1 MALQRIYQHWDD
13 VRDATGTPS
22 SRKRQV
28 WREYLATRPAIAY
41 WGDSWFNT
49 PLYRNLNWHSFSRI
63 EGISIRLG
71 KPGYLA
77 TEMCTRSLTRN
88 YADRLT
94 SREFDLLCVSIGG
107 NDALDKRLEKVFRGK
122 SGLLAADAYQEVV
135 TAGIFDRLFD
145 DYDTLMTSMTDL
157 APQVPVV
164 GHTYAPLVRIGARGK
179 TDIMNLG
186 LARPLIGNVGP
197 WLSRPM
203 QGVLKNKAEAK
214 PFADLLLMQGFASML
229 ARVKTTH
236 PAFSYADF
244 SGVVEAKVESFWYD
258 EIHPTEVGFA
268 VLATRFNQVVRAA
281 LPATKRAAVRLEP
294 IGVP

>member
-1 MALQRIYQHWDD
+1 MALQRIYRHWDE

-22 SRKRQV
+22 SRKRQA
-28 WREYLATRPAIAY
+28 WREYLTTRPAIAY
-41 WGDSWFNT
+41 WGDSWFTT

-71 KPGYLA
+71 QPGYLA
-77 TEMCTRSLTRN
+77 AEMCTRSLTRN
-88 YADRLT
+88 YAERLT

-107 NDALDKRLEKVFRGK
+107 NDALDKRLAKVFKGK
-122 SGLLAADAYQEVV
+122 SGLRAADAYQEVV
-135 TAGIFDRLFD
+135 RAGVFDRLFD
-145 DYDTLMTSMTDL
+145 NYDTLMTSMSEL

-164 GHTYAPLVRIGARGK
+164 GHTYAPLIRIGARGK

-197 WLSRPM
+197 WLWRPM

-214 PFADLLLMQGFASML
+214 PFADLLLMRGFAGVL
-229 ARVKTTH
+229 ARVKAAH
-236 PAFSYADF
+236 AGFSYADF
-244 SGVVEAKVESFWYD
+244 SHVAEAQVESFWYD
-258 EIHPTEVGFA
+258 EIHPTEAGFA
-268 VLATRFNQVVRAA
+268 VLATRFNQAVKAA
-281 LPATKRAAVRLEP
+281 LPAAKRAAVRLQP

>member
-1 MALQRIYQHWDD
+1 MSLQRIYQNWDQ

-22 SRKRQV
+22 SRKRQQ

-41 WGDSWFNT
+41 WGDSWFTT

-63 EGISIRLG
+63 EGLSIRLG

-77 TEMCTRSLTRN
+77 AEMCTRSLTRN
-88 YADRLT
+88 YAERLD

-107 NDALDKRLEKVFRGK
+107 NDALDKRLANVFKGM
-122 SGLLAADAYQEVV
+122 SGLSAPDAYQEVV
-135 TAGIFDRLFD
+135 DAGIFDRLFD
-145 DYDTLMTSMTDL
+145 DYDTLMTSMTDI
-157 APQVPVV
+157 APNVRVV
-164 GHTYAPLVRIGARGK
+164 GHTYAPLIRIGVRGK

-197 WLSRPM
+197 WLWRPM

-214 PFADLLLMQGFASML
+214 PFADLLLIQGFAGVL
-229 ARVKTTH
+229 ARVKATH

-244 SGVVEAKVESFWYD
+244 SGVAEARAESFWHD
-258 EIHPTEVGFA
+258 EIHPTEAGFA
-268 VLATRFNQVVRAA
+268 VLATHFNQAVKAA
-281 LPATKRAAVRLEP
+281 LPVAKRAAVRLQP